1 MSWIF
6 GTAATLTSL
15 AGLGGLLYSWRARP
29 PKPVALRS
37 LGWGLLVAAL
47 GLWLLAQPT
56 EFAVTFA
63 LFVPALLAWGLILL
77 RAQARQPARDTKL
90 EQRGFRW
97 PALAALARQLWLLLV
112 SVPLAAVASALV
124 SLAVTDWLP
133 WERVNT
139 LVLGVL
145 LAPALWGAASYW
157 ACADPKRW
165 RPALTLLIV
174 GLLAAAYLFL

>member
-37 LGWGLLVAAL
+37 LGWALLVAAL
-47 GLWLLAQPT
+47 GLWLLAQPI

-77 RAQARQPARDTKL
+77 RAQVRQPARDTKL

-97 PALAALARQLWLLLV
+97 PALAALAKQLWLLLV

-145 LAPALWGAASYW
+145 VVPVLWGAASYW

-165 RPALTLLIV
+165 RPALTLLVV